1 MKLISIS
8 CSIFEGRRA
17 IIGIALF
24 TMCAATQAQFQL
36 IVTETPNGSV
46 GSGQWS
52 GVRRY
57 NIAGTGGAAVLGNGI
72 SSSLLSDPAG
82 LAFSSSGEL
91 FVGNRHGNG
100 AASSISRFNYD
111 GVTDTYV
118 ANGTITGNSLF
129 GTHGVQFSSTG
140 ELFAA
145 NVNGPTS
152 RFTFTG
158 NTATANGSI
167 NTGLA
172 RDVFLS
178 SNGQWAYTTQGTNGN
193 LVKFDVATG
202 NQVGSFSIAG
212 ANQLHFGS
220 WRNGQLFVS
229 SFNSGTVHAIDFDS
243 NGDVVSS
250 NLVAS
255 ANAAL
260 SVAFSPDQN
269 EMFVASHTSG
279 LISRYL
285 FSSGSWV
292 ANGSINVGVDM
303 GDIIVAPVPEPASIA
318 AIGIGLAALARRRR
332 RTA

>member
-1 MKLISIS
+1 MKLISL
-8 CSIFEGRRA
+8 SIFGGWRA
-17 IIGIALF
+17 VTGAALF
-24 TMCAATQAQFQL
+24 TMCATSQAQFQL

-46 GSGQWS
+46 GSGQWA

-57 NIAGTGGAAVLGNGI
+57 NIAGTGGAAILGNGI
-72 SSSLLSDPAG
+72 SSSLVSDPAG

-91 FVGNRHGNG
+91 FIGNRHGNG

-111 GVTDTYV
+111 GVSDTYV

-129 GTHGVQFSSTG
+129 GVHGVQFTSTG
-140 ELFAA
+140 ELYAA
-145 NVNGPTS
+145 NVNGPAS
-152 RFTFTG
+152 RFTFSG
-158 NTATANGSI
+158 ATATPNGTL
-167 NTGLA
+167 NTGAA
-172 RDVFLS
+172 RDIFFS
-178 SNGQWAYTTQGTNGN
+178 SNGQWAYTSQGTTGN
-193 LVKFDVATG
+193 LLKFDVATG

-229 SFNSGTVHAIDFDS
+229 SFNSGTVHAIDFNS
-243 NGDVVSS
+243 NGDVTSS
-250 NLVAS
+250 TIAAS

-279 LISRYL
+279 LISRFL
-285 FSSGSWV
+285 NSSGTWV
-292 ANGSINVGVDM
+292 ANGSINVGVNM

-318 AIGIGLAALARRRR
+318 AIGIGLVALARKRRKR
-332 RTA
+332 A